1 MIKTIFTIGY
11 EGASAADLVDTLKA
25 AGVTLL
31 LDIREMPLSRK
42 PGLSKTALSIQLPAF
57 GIQYRHERWL
67 GAPKPVRDA
76 LKRSGDYRAYFSSF
90 DAYLETQHERLAA
103 LAGEVSG
110 TVALMCFERDP
121 DQCHRKSVA
130 RVLGEI
136 VGTRPKHLGIQAHGN
151 PSRASMHLGEGLSA
165 A

>member
-11 EGASAADLVDTLKA
+11 EGGTA
-25 AGVTLL
+25 AGLVETLTAAKVTLL

-42 PGLSKTALSIQLPAF
+42 PGLSKTALSIQLPGF

-76 LKRSGDYRAYFSSF
+76 LKKSGDYRAYFSSF
-90 DAYLETQHERLAA
+90 DEYLATQHERLVE

-136 VGTRPKHLGIQAHGN
+136 VGTKPKHLGIRLHGN
-151 PSRASMHLGEGLSA
+151 PSRTSLHLGESLSA